1 MGKIHIYLGLIVE
14 IKNYL
19 IYNTSSIMKRGR
31 IMKNVKEIVIEVKG
45 KEWNNYL
52 DKAFTKK
59 KKDIKVD
66 GFRKGSVPKDV
77 FIKKVGIE
85 TLFMDACDEVVNDKY
100 RSAMEDAKIEIVCEP
115 SVSIEH
121 VDKESC
127 KIKFTF
133 IGKPEVKLGDYK
145 KLGVKREKVKV
156 TDEEVEHEIEHI
168 KEHMAE
174 VIIKESGKVENG
186 NTAVIDF
193 EGVVDGKTLDGG
205 TGANYPLEIG
215 SHTFIPGFEE
225 GVIGMSV
232 GETKTLNLKFPEDY
246 VADLK
251 GKDVTF
257 TVTVREIKER
267 VTPNIDEEFFKDLGI
282 EGVNDLE
289 SLKKHV
295 KEELTHTKEHESE
308 DKYLDELLHKATDN
322 MTVDINNEIIDS
334 EVDRM
339 LKQYEQELSMQGATL
354 QQYLSLTGNKIEDFR
369 TMLKPQAIARIKTR
383 YLLEAVAEKENIS
396 VTKEEIKAEI
406 EKSSN
411 QYGMK
416 TDEFLKA
423 IGGEE
428 MIEYDLKM
436 KAALEVIK
444 EG

>member
-1 MGKIHIYLGLIVE
+1 
-14 IKNYL
+14 
-19 IYNTSSIMKRGR
+19 
-31 IMKNVKEIVIEVKG
+31 MKNVKEIIIEVKD
-45 KEWNNYL
+45 KEWEVYL
-52 DKAFTKK
+52 DKAFNLK
-59 KKDIKVD
+59 KKDIRVD
-66 GFRKGSVPKDV
+66 GFRKGAVPKDV
-77 FIKKVGIE
+77 FIKKVGLE
-85 TLFMDACDEVVNDKY
+85 ALFMDACDAAIQDKY
-100 RSAMEDAKIEIVCEP
+100 KTTLEEAGIEIVCEP

-121 VDKESC
+121 VDKKGC

-133 IGKPEVKLGDYK
+133 IGKPEVKLGEYK
-145 KLGVKREKVKV
+145 KLGVKREKVTV
-156 TDEEVEHEIEHI
+156 SDEEVEHQIEHI

-174 VIIKESGKVENG
+174 VVIKENGKVEQG

-193 EGVVDGKTLDGG
+193 EGVVDGKKLDGG

-232 GETKTLNLKFPEDY
+232 GETKTLELKFPEDY
-246 VADLK
+246 VAELK

-267 VTPNIDEEFFKDLGI
+267 ITPEVNKDFFEDLGI
-282 EGVNDLE
+282 EGVNSME
-289 SLKKHV
+289 TLKSHV
-295 KEELTHTKEHESE
+295 KEELTHEKEHQNE

-322 MTVDINNEIIDS
+322 MTVDINNEIIDA

-339 LKQYEQELSMQGATL
+339 LKQYEQELSMQGVTL
-354 QQYLSLTGNKIEDFR
+354 QQYLSLTGGKVDDFK

-383 YLLEAVAEKENIS
+383 YLLEGVAEKEKITIS
-396 VTKEEIKAEI
+396 KEDIKKEI
-406 EKSSN
+406 ENVSA

-416 TDEFLKA
+416 EDEFLSA

-428 MIEYDLKM
+428 MVEYDLKM

-444 EG
+444 QG